1 VSRRP
6 CRHKVLAV
14 VVVDAIVDEAVGED
28 AQRLVRPE
36 HRERLLIRDRI
47 RPHAHTLH
55 DLGLTLDSRR
65 LNVQWC
71 ALAGIGLCL
80 SPGAG
85 GAVRLNVGRERP
97 APSAACAA

>member
-1 VSRRP
+1 MPPQSY
-6 CRHKVLAV
+6 HKVLAV

-55 DLGLTLDSRR
+55 DLGHARH
-65 LNVQWC
+65 
-71 ALAGIGLCL
+71 AGAPW
-80 SPGAG
+80 PG
-85 GAVRLNVGRERP
+85 
-97 APSAACAA
+97 SACAYHLVLEELCG